1 MFTNRFN
8 AMRLRHAMLIEAP
21 ASDVTGSQKPAGDKQ
36 ETEGAPNDTSKEFSH
51 ALSKRAAE
59 IEAKYADYDE
69 LKAKAEKY
77 DAGQNESKSDM
88 EKLTARLDVIEKERD
103 QLKAGQRRRE
113 LTDAIAKET
122 GLDASVV
129 SMLAGTDEKTI
140 KEHAEALAKLMED
153 KKPKPKGTVRAI
165 SSDSHRPPEKG
176 ASAMDLLRDAYS
188 E

>member
-21 ASDVTGSQKPAGDKQ
+21 AGEGSGSQEPAGAKPESED
-36 ETEGAPNDTSKEFSH
+36 APKDTSKEFSH

-59 IEAKYADYDE
+59 IEAKYADYDD

-77 DAGQNESKSDM
+77 DKAQDESKSEA
-88 EKLTARLDVIEKERD
+88 EKLREQLEASNKERD
-103 QLKAGQRRRE
+103 QLKADQTRRE

-129 SMLAGTDEKTI
+129 SMLDGSDEKTL
-140 KEHAEALAKLMED
+140 KEHAAAIAKLMESN
-153 KKPKPKGTVRAI
+153 KPTGAARALPER
-165 SSDSHRPPEKG
+165 SHRPPEKG
-176 ASAMDLLRDAYS
+176 ASAMDMLRDAYS
-188 E
+188 N